1 MNRVYIKTYGCQM
14 NERDSSAV
22 AQMLRQRGYS
32 IVTNEHDADIVL
44 LNTCSVRDQSE
55 QKAIGKAGYLTKR
68 KKSNPNFILGVLGCM
83 AQNRGADLLDNLP
96 DLDLIVGTQKFHRT
110 PDHLDNLITAMQ
122 GQGPIPATIVDL
134 EEEDGSQNTINS
146 HNPSERKISAFV
158 SIMQGCDMN
167 CAFCI
172 VPKTRGTE
180 RSRPMEE
187 IVNEIRSLTDKGTK
201 EITLLGQIVT
211 SYGKGI
217 YPAILGRTPFVQLL
231 EKIHEIPDLERIR
244 FTSPHPLGFRKDL
257 VNAFR
262 DLPKL
267 GEYAHLPVQSGSD
280 RILKIMNRPY
290 SRDRYLRLVS
300 DLRVASPNIHL
311 STDVIVG
318 FPGENDIDFK
328 QTVDLFNEVSFDM
341 AYIFKYSQR
350 SGTPAVDMDDQVPR
364 ETKEERNHILLK
376 ALEKN
381 SLKRNLSLVGDV
393 QEVLVEGRARK
404 GAGMFMGRTRGY
416 RKVVFPGKDRL
427 VGELLD
433 IRITS
438 ASVSILKGDPI
449 LNSTVDSISQP
460 ALAESL

>member
-68 KKSNPNFILGVLGCM
+68 KKTDPNFILGVLGCM

-187 IVNEIRSLTDKGTK
+187 IINEIRSLTNKGTR

-231 EKIHEIPDLERIR
+231 EKIHEIPDLDRIR

-280 RILKIMNRPY
+280 RILKGMNRPY

-300 DLRVASPNIHL
+300 DLRAVSPNIHL

-318 FPGENDIDFK
+318 FPGENDMEF
-328 QTVDLFNEVSFDM
+328 QETLNVMELVRFDS
-341 AYIFKYSQR
+341 AYTFKYSAR
-350 SGTPAVDMDDQVPR
+350 PGT
-364 ETKEERNHILLK
+364 K
-376 ALEKN
+376 AAEFIDHVGEDEKQNRLEKVIVTQRKHTISN
-381 SLKRNLSLVGDV
+381 NKNYIGKTEL
-393 QEVLVEGRARK
+393 VLVEKESKKSKKKWA
-404 GAGMFMGRTRGY
+404 GRTDSNKWVIFDKSNVNIGDIIP
-416 RKVVFPGKDRL
+416 VFINKIKG
-427 VGELLD
+427 
-433 IRITS
+433 ITLHGN
-438 ASVSILKGDPI
+438 IL
-449 LNSTVDSISQP
+449 SMQEME
-460 ALAESL
+460 AA